1 MTRPET
7 SPYAT
12 VLDDSQLTGRPIVL
26 AGAGPLGGDVE
37 VSEPLVTGAKKWTD
51 VDRDICLH
59 TEQFPTRL
67 WWGAFAVALAM
78 LALLVFALASLFYS
92 GMGIAGVNQPVG
104 WGSFIINF
112 VFWIGIGHAGT
123 LISAVLYLFRQQWR
137 TGINRAAEAMTLF
150 AVACAG
156 IFPIVHLGRPWF
168 AYWLVPYPNA
178 RGPLW
183 VNFSSPLAWDIF
195 AISTYG
201 LVSLTFWYVGLL
213 PDLATVRDRAT
224 HPWRRH
230 LYNALSFGWT
240 GSHRAWR
247 HYESAY
253 MILAAF
259 ATPLVFSVH
268 TIVSFDFATSIM
280 PGWHTTIFPPYFVI
294 GAIFS
299 GFAMVI
305 TLMSIMRG
313 VFNLK
318 SYITMN
324 HMEAMAKI
332 LMLTGLLVGFAYSTE
347 FFMAW
352 YSGSEWEGFIF
363 KNRAFGPYGWAYA
376 IMFTCNAIVP
386 QLFWWKSMRRNAV
399 ALFVVSIL
407 VNVGMYFERFVI
419 VVTSLHR
426 DFLPS
431 SWGMYSFTRWDYA
444 ILIGSFGLFFTLFL
458 LFVRVLPVVAISEVK
473 GVMDPGVARS
483 APPDLRVAPAG
494 AGEVRP

>member
-1 MTRPET
+1 MTRHEV

-12 VLDDSQLTGRPIVL
+12 VMDDSQLTGRPIVL
-26 AGAGPLGGDVE
+26 SGAGPYGGDLE
-37 VSEPLVTGAKKWTD
+37 VPEPLVTGAKKYSD
-51 VDRDICLH
+51 VDQDICMH
-59 TEQFPTRL
+59 AERFPTKR
-67 WWGAFAVALAM
+67 WWIAFGVALFFLSM
-78 LALLVFALASLFYS
+78 LVFALTTLIYA
-92 GMGIAGVNQPVG
+92 GMGVAGVNHPVG

-123 LISAVLYLFRQQWR
+123 LISAVLFLFRQQWR

-156 IFPIVHLGRPWF
+156 IFPIIHLGRPWF

-183 VNFSSPLAWDIF
+183 VNFNSPLAWDIF

-201 LVSLTFWYVGLL
+201 LVSLVFWYVGLL
-213 PDLATVRDRAT
+213 PDLGTVRDRAT
-224 HPWRRH
+224 HPWRKKI
-230 LYNALSFGWT
+230 YNALSFGWT

-253 MILAAF
+253 MILAAL

-268 TIVSFDFATSIM
+268 TIVSFDFATSVI
-280 PGWHTTIFPPYFVI
+280 PGWHATIFPPYFVI

-305 TLMSIMRG
+305 TLMTFMRG
-313 VFNLK
+313 YFGMK
-318 SYITMN
+318 SYITLN
-324 HMEAMAKI
+324 HMESMAKI
-332 LMLTGLLVGFAYSTE
+332 LMLTGMLVGFAYCTE

-363 KNRAFGPYGWAYA
+363 KNRVFGPYGWAYA

-386 QLFWWKSMRRNAV
+386 QIFWWKKMRRHTWV
-399 ALFVVSIL
+399 LFVVSIL
-407 VNVGMYFERFVI
+407 VNVGMWFERYVI

-431 SWGMYSFTRWDYA
+431 SWGMYALTRWDYM
-444 ILIGSFGLFFTLFL
+444 ILLGSFGLFFTLFL
-458 LFVRVLPVVAISEVK
+458 LFVRFLPVVAISEVK
-473 GVMDPGVARS
+473 GVMDPKVARS
-483 APPDLRVAPAG
+483 APTDADLSAAT
-494 AGEVRP
+494 AAKEA

>member
-1 MTRPET
+1 MTRPEA

-12 VLDDSQLTGRPIVL
+12 VMDDSQLTGRPIVL
-26 AGAGPLGGDVE
+26 AGAGPYGGDLE
-37 VSEPLVTGAKKWTD
+37 VPEPLVTGGKKWSD
-51 VDRDICLH
+51 VDQDICMH
-59 TEQFPTRL
+59 AERFPTKR
-67 WWGAFAVALAM
+67 WWIAFAVALTG
-78 LALLVFALASLFYS
+78 LGVLVFSLVLLLYS
-92 GMGIAGVNQPVG
+92 GMGILGINSPVG

-123 LISAVLYLFRQQWR
+123 LISAVLFLFRQQWR

-156 IFPIVHLGRPWF
+156 IFPIIHLGRAWF

-183 VNFSSPLAWDIF
+183 INFNSPLAWDIF

-201 LVSLTFWYVGLL
+201 LVSAAFWYVGLL

-224 HPWRRH
+224 HPWRKKV
-230 LYNALSFGWT
+230 YNALSLGWN

-253 MILAAF
+253 MILAAL

-268 TIVSFDFATSIM
+268 TIVSFDFATSVM

-305 TLMSIMRG
+305 TLMTFMRG
-313 VFNLK
+313 YFGMK
-318 SYITMN
+318 SYVTLN
-324 HMEAMAKI
+324 HMESMAKI
-332 LMLTGLLVGFAYSTE
+332 LMLTGMLVGFAYSTE

-352 YSGSEWEGFIF
+352 YSGSEWEGFVF
-363 KNRAFGPYGWAYA
+363 KNRAFGPYGWAYF

-386 QLFWWKSMRRNAV
+386 QVFWWKKLRRHTWV
-399 ALFVVSIL
+399 LFVVSIL
-407 VNVGMYFERFVI
+407 VNVGMWFERYVI

-426 DFLPS
+426 DYLPS
-431 SWGMYSFTRWDYA
+431 SWGMYALTRWDFA
-444 ILIGSFGLFFTLFL
+444 ILVGSFGLFFTLFL
-458 LFVRVLPVVAISEVK
+458 LFVRFLPVVAISEVK
-473 GVMDPGVARS
+473 GVMDPKVARS
-483 APPDLRVAPAG
+483 APTDADLAAARAAQE
-494 AGEVRP
+494 A